1 MYDVSAAV
9 IGNEAFPDT
18 FKQAFRAFYDYI
30 QTGDFNGP
38 APFATFEDGH
48 REVVLCEAV
57 LKSAEKGCWVKL

>member
-1 MYDVSAAV
+1 MSTWIPVSRSLRIA
-9 IGNEAFPDT
+9 N
-18 FKQAFRAFYDYI
+18 KQAFRAFYGHI
-30 QTGDFNGP
+30 QTSDFNGP

>member
-18 FKQAFRAFYDYI
+18 FKQAFRAFYDDI

-38 APFATFEDGH
+38 APLRPLRMVIARWCFVRLFSRVPKRAAG
-48 REVVLCEAV
+48 
-57 LKSAEKGCWVKL
+57 